1 MRIQAVLFDMD
12 GTLLDTAQDFYAI
25 IQSMRAEH
33 GLTQFEDEVGFRQHI
48 SQGALAMV
56 AHAFA
61 LELDDPALPAL
72 CDDFLARYDVQYA
85 QLTKPFPGV
94 LDILQRLDDA
104 GIRWG
109 VATNKP
115 LRFAQPLMDALNLSS
130 RSAVLLCPDHV
141 AHSKPAPDMLLLA
154 CEQLQLDPR
163 QVIYVG
169 DDQRDIDAGRAANMH
184 TVAVRYGYN
193 QAHDNPSNWGAD
205 AVIEIIGELEELLE
219 RNAAAHC
226 G

>member
-12 GTLLDTAQDFYAI
+12 GTLLDTAKDFYAI

-33 GLTQFEDEVGFRQHI
+33 GLPALTDESGFRQNI
-48 SQGALAMV
+48 SRGALAMV
-56 AHAFA
+56 SYSFA
-61 LELDDPALPAL
+61 LEQDSPELESLRDE
-72 CDDFLARYDVQYA
+72 FLARYDLQHA
-85 QLTKPFPGV
+85 QFTEPFAGV
-94 LDILQRLDDA
+94 LELLQRLDDA

-115 LRFAQPLMDALNLSS
+115 LRFAQPIMDALNLSA

-141 AHSKPAPDMLLLA
+141 EHSKPAPDMLLLA

-163 QVIYVG
+163 EVIYVG

-193 QAHDNPSNWGAD
+193 QPEDNPANWGAD
-205 AVIEIIGELEELLE
+205 AVIDEITELEALLE
-219 RNAAAHC
+219 MQC
-226 G
+226 SC

>member
-12 GTLLDTAQDFYAI
+12 GTLLDTAKDFYAI

-33 GLTQFEDEVGFRQHI
+33 GLSALTDDNNFRQHI
-48 SQGALAMV
+48 SRGALAMV
-56 AHAFA
+56 ACGFA
-61 LELDDPALPAL
+61 LEHDSPELEALR
-72 CDDFLARYDVQYA
+72 DEFLVRYDLQHA
-85 QLTKPFPGV
+85 QFTEPFAGV
-94 LDILQRLDDA
+94 LELLKRLDDA

-115 LRFAQPLMDALNLSS
+115 LRFAQPIMDALNLSA

-141 AHSKPAPDMLLLA
+141 EHSKPAPDMLLLA

-163 QVIYVG
+163 EVIYVG

-193 QAHDNPSNWGAD
+193 QSEDNPANWGAD
-205 AVIEIIGELEELLE
+205 AVIDEITELEALLE
-219 RNAAAHC
+219 MQSSC
-226 G
+226 

>member
-12 GTLLDTAQDFYAI
+12 GTLLDTAKDFYAI
-25 IQSMRAEH
+25 IQSMRAER
-33 GLTQFEDEVGFRQHI
+33 GLPELTNESLFRQNI
-48 SQGALAMV
+48 SRGALAMV
-56 AHAFA
+56 ACGFA
-61 LELDDPALPAL
+61 LEHDSPELEALR
-72 CDDFLARYDVQYA
+72 DEFLVRYDLQHA
-85 QLTKPFPGV
+85 QFTEPFAGV
-94 LDILQRLDDA
+94 LELLKRLDDA

-115 LRFAQPLMDALNLSS
+115 LRFAQPIMDALNLSA

-141 AHSKPAPDMLLLA
+141 EHSKPAPDMLLLA

-163 QVIYVG
+163 EVIYVG

-193 QAHDNPSNWGAD
+193 QSEDNPANWGAD
-205 AVIEIIGELEELLE
+205 AVIDEITELEALLE
-219 RNAAAHC
+219 MQSSC
-226 G
+226 